1 MIETTNRIF
10 FLIILSKQ
18 LPYNRINSFKHLN
31 YSPYI
36 EMPYTLHGSNNY
48 IPYKIN
54 TSVSKI
60 LIITFGSVGN
70 LSSPMLTIFVQN
82 KHNFHAQFCFSLM
95 VVRLLCHALPVF
107 FQLLWV
113 GSQEFPWLPS
123 TKFSSKEVGKLEDL
137 AQNFQSITNWFQ
149 ISGLKCLIRIL
160 LWQ

>member
-36 EMPYTLHGSNNY
+36 EMPYMDQIIIFHTR
-48 IPYKIN
+48 N

-60 LIITFGSVGN
+60 LIITFGSVGI

-82 KHNFHAQFCFSLM
+82 KHNFHAQFWFSLM

-113 GSQEFPWLPS
+113 GSKEFPWLPS
-123 TKFSSKEVGKLEDL
+123 TKFSSKEVGKLEDP